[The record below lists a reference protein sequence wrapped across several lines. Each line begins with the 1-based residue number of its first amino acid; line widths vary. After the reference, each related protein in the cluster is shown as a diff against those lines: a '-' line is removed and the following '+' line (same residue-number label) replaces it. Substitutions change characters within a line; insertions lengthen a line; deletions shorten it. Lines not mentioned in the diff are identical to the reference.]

1 MDQKMQHNPYH
12 SHFSPPVQRVQE
24 INSTA
29 APKRAPSL
37 LLQAYVK
44 IIFQFSFF
52 LSFFFFKR
60 SGIEVY
66 NQNSVFILTIVIG
79 SIKAS

>member
-12 SHFSPPVQRVQE
+12 SHFSPPVQGVQE

-52 LSFFFFKR
+52 LSFFFLRGQELKSTPEQRFY
-60 SGIEVY
+60 SNNSHWVY
-66 NQNSVFILTIVIG
+66 
-79 SIKAS
+79 

>member
-12 SHFSPPVQRVQE
+12 SHFSPPVQGVQE

-52 LSFFFFKR
+52 LFFFKR